1 MTQGFSYGPYAR
13 ELDTNESG
21 RNMPEEGDDDDD
33 NSYVSASVSEY
44 SEEERMMEEPYI

>member
-21 RNMPEEGDDDDD
+21 RNMPEEGDDDD